1 MDPKK
6 RIEEL
11 EKQVQ
16 PESDLVT
23 LVTLSWDD
31 DRPKRETMTR
41 QEFITRF
48 GFEPGGCFVSWE
60 GCDGPT
66 KKAD

>member
-23 LVTLSWDD
+23 VVTLSWEDD
-31 DRPKRETMTR
+31 PSTRETMTR
-41 QEFITRF
+41 QEFITRY
-48 GFEPGGCFVSWE
+48 GREPGGCFVSWE
-60 GCDGPT
+60 VCDGPT
-66 KKAD
+66 KKTD